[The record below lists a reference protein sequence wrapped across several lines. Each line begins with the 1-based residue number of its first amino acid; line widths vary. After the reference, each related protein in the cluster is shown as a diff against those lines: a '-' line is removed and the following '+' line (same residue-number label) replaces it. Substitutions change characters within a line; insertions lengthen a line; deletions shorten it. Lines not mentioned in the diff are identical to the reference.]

1 VVRGQSCLVLAVARN
16 LRGVFRAGAA
26 CLLVDVTIVI
36 GCGLLMAL
44 LAPLLA
50 GINTLLGAL
59 DGDAGRRFPAATRG
73 QLMLGAGGM
82 RGGDIVLSF
91 GGASGGI
98 GRHAERSRSNSA
110 MSMALGHSCRHP
122 LGAEAMSPPSARLIM
137 ARVLRAPFGPRAFL

>member
-1 VVRGQSCLVLAVARN
+1 MIWARFLEELLEVVHGQSCLVLAVACS

-36 GCGLLMAL
+36 GCCLLMAL

-73 QLMLGAGGM
+73 
-82 RGGDIVLSF
+82 
-91 GGASGGI
+91 
-98 GRHAERSRSNSA
+98 
-110 MSMALGHSCRHP
+110 
-122 LGAEAMSPPSARLIM
+122 
-137 ARVLRAPFGPRAFL
+137 